1 MWVTT
6 EGYAPVTMARGYALS
21 PRKKGNE
28 RGEQRG
34 EERRGEERREEK
46 PGHGVAEEGLLA
58 SLTRVSSP
66 ES

>member
-28 RGEQRG
+28 RGVQ
-34 EERRGEERREEK
+34 RGEERREEK
-46 PGHGVAEEGLLA
+46 PGHGAVEEGLLA